1 MNTESQSTV
10 EIYHAHVADS
20 DSVATVSTS
29 KTQVFVKRFDNPH
42 LDLFQGGRWAE
53 MIRWCEDNLYHG
65 GHYEPNWHAQYP
77 TFYFHDE
84 REYTL
89 FLLRWS

>member
-29 KTQVFVKRFDNPH
+29 KTQVFVKRFDGI
-42 LDLFQGGRWAE
+42 DSARWHEIIA
-53 MIRWCEDNLYHG
+53 WCQDNLYHG
-65 GHYEPNWHAQYP
+65 GHYEPNWWVMYP
-77 TFYFHDE
+77 SFYFTDQ

>member
-20 DSVATVSTS
+20 DSVTTASTS
-29 KTQVFVKRFDNPH
+29 KTQVFAKRFDRV
-42 LDLFQGGRWAE
+42 DLSLFNE
-53 MIRWCEDNLYHG
+53 MIAWCQDNLYHG
-65 GHYEPNWHAQYP
+65 GHYEPNWHTQYR
-77 TFYFHDE
+77 TFYFTDE

-89 FLLRWS
+89 FLLRWT

>member
-1 MNTESQSTV
+1 MNTESQNSTATSL
-10 EIYHAHVADS
+10 AHVADS
-20 DSVATVSTS
+20 DSVATVSTL

-77 TFYFHDE
+77 TFYFQDE

-89 FLLRWS
+89 FLLRWA